1 MVTKQMPNFRDR
13 KQLGKAAKKG
23 RKNHGKSSSDSPRGW
38 TGR

>member
-1 MVTKQMPNFRDR
+1 MVTEQMPNFCDR
-13 KQLGKAAKKG
+13 KQLGKAAKEG